1 MKIILHI
8 GEGKTGTTSI
18 QHFLSTKREY
28 LSELGILYHTPASS
42 VNHVCLAARL
52 GVPVRVSKDNLV
64 ALKAE
69 SDRLFSQ
76 LKTQVE
82 GRNYHAI
89 VISVEHIFTASP
101 DVALSYLGHYFDEK
115 NIHVLA
121 YIRDPVSQYVSRM
134 QQRIKAS
141 YLIVPPYRYSRD
153 VYSPMKRWVDR
164 LSLDRVHVKPFS
176 RDCLLS
182 SDVLVDFLSQLD
194 SIVGVD
200 LSCLVERSTDADA
213 SRSNTGINVEQM
225 STVQCFRRIV
235 FPDTNNVLQ
244 RRSSRLVSFFEGLNE
259 CGDLGTKPRLKS
271 EISAAIYANNASYID
286 SLADLFPAFR
296 SLQNSFGVSQ
306 AHESDAPAVP
316 RRNYVSIVD
325 LFDNKSSHV
334 LNLYRFLCLPF
345 SSTSKDPTSY
355 VAVLMDLLAK
365 CDCSSNVEK
374 YIRNHVE
381 KAKAVAIENNHSRMQ
396 VF

>member
-18 QHFLSTKREY
+18 QQFLSANREN
-28 LSELGILYHTPASS
+28 LRDLGVVYHTPPSS

-52 GVPVRVSKDNLV
+52 GVPVRVSKENLK
-64 ALKAE
+64 ALKTQ

-76 LKTQVE
+76 LKSVSENTK
-82 GRNYHAI
+82 YKAI

-101 DVALSYLGHYFDEK
+101 DVVLAYLSNYFDERSV
-115 NIHVLA
+115 HVLA
-121 YIRDPVSQYVSRM
+121 YVRDPVSQYVSRM

-141 YLIVPPYRYSRD
+141 YLIVPPYKYSRD

-164 LSLDRVHVKPFS
+164 LSIDRVHVKPFS
-176 RDCLLS
+176 RACLLS

-194 SIVGVD
+194 LIVGGD
-200 LSCLVERSTDADA
+200 LSCLVDKSAELEA

-235 FPDTNNVLQ
+235 YPASNNVLQ

-259 CGDLGTKPRLKS
+259 CGDLGTKPRLKP
-271 EISAAIYANNASYID
+271 EISAAIYANNASFIQ
-286 SLADLFPAFR
+286 SLADLFPSFR
-296 SLQNSFGVSQ
+296 SLQHSLGVSQ
-306 AHESDAPAVP
+306 GGESDKLAAP

-325 LFDNKSSHV
+325 LFESKSPHV

-345 SSTSKDPTSY
+345 PSASKEPSTY
-355 VAVLMDLLAK
+355 VTVLMNLLAR
-365 CDCSSNVEK
+365 CDSSVNVEK
-374 YIRNHVE
+374 YIRKHVE
-381 KAKAVAIENNHSRMQ
+381 KARAVATENNHSLMQ